1 MSAATS
7 WRRGVLVFDHQPL
20 GHVIKQLNRYRPGQI
35 ILANPALASR
45 QVSGV
50 FRLEMLDSALHTL
63 TRELQV
69 QRVELAGVSLVY

>member
-1 MSAATS
+1 M
-7 WRRGVLVFDHQPL
+7 
-20 GHVIKQLNRYRPGQI
+20 
-35 ILANPALASR
+35 ANPALASR

-63 TRELQV
+63 TQELQV

>member
-1 MSAATS
+1 MLKEQISH
-7 WRRGVLVFDHQPL
+7 RYR
-20 GHVIKQLNRYRPGQI
+20 RYRPGQI

-63 TRELQV
+63 TQELQV